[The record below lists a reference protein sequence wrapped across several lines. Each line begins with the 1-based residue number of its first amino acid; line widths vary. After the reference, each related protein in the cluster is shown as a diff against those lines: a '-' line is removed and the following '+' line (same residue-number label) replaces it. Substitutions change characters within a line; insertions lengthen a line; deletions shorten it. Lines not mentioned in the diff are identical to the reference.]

1 MWRIIEMN
9 IVLVAA
15 ADTQLDIHDLAMTL
29 SQKEGNVPLLMPP
42 EAGLSTGLWSDV
54 KAYLDGALPEM
65 RKALQELINQGASGV
80 YALVGRDV
88 GTLYGAYYALLEKK
102 ASVKAIFHYDQL
114 GGTSHF
120 AERNRPIIKRLG
132 AMIYAHA
139 ETHVN
144 LLEPEPLVPML
155 PKYPRKIPLIDGPG
169 LSFVH
174 SGVKESAHIGMRM
187 DIRYIN
193 LDTATERRRSIEETL
208 RDANFSA
215 EWPLRRFE
223 AIRGSDEIVRKFGG
237 SLKRNHAGSF
247 ASHLAC
253 LEESFDDDAYLMI
266 TEDDTLFS
274 KRTEAMVYQAMNNLR
289 SVDWD
294 LLYTDVAITN
304 PHHMIDFFERR
315 KQLEAT
321 DTIEV
326 CDLRPMNF
334 CGSSCY
340 IINKASKR
348 KVFKAC
354 STLPITI
361 YDLLLRN
368 RVHDGTLN
376 AYVIFP
382 FATSLSPLTH
392 QSCISDIDERGV
404 PVAKPKGVSLG
415 SLWTAFRQ
423 LVWIDANPEEAI
435 KSYELIPPEAIDIR
449 AIAFSKII
457 QGLVV
462 SGPKY

>member
-1 MWRIIEMN
+1 MN

-15 ADTQLDIHDLAMTL
+15 ADTQLDIHNLAMML
-29 SQKEGNVPLLMPP
+29 SKKEGYVPLLMPP

-54 KAYLDGALPEM
+54 KAYIDGALPEM
-65 RKALQELINQGASGV
+65 RKALQELINQGASAV

-102 ASVKAIFHYDQL
+102 APVKAIFHYDQL

-132 AMIYAHA
+132 AMVSAHA

-144 LLEPEPLVPML
+144 LLEPEPAVPML

-174 SGVKESAHIGMRM
+174 SAEKEAERTGTRM
-187 DIRYIN
+187 DVRYIN
-193 LDTATERRRSIEETL
+193 LDSANERRRSIEESF
-208 RDANFSA
+208 RAGNFSA

-223 AIRGSDEIVRKFGG
+223 AIRGSDEVMRKFGG
-237 SLKRNHAGSF
+237 SLKRSHAGCF

-253 LEESFDDDAYLMI
+253 IQESLDDDNYLMI
-266 TEDDTLFS
+266 TEDDTIFS
-274 KRTEAMVYQAMNNLR
+274 KRTEAMVNQAMNNLR

-294 LLYTDVAITN
+294 LLYTDVIITN
-304 PHHMIDFFERR
+304 PHNMLDFFERR
-315 KQLEAT
+315 KHLEAT

-326 CDLRPMNF
+326 CDLRPMSF
-334 CGSSCY
+334 CGASCY
-340 IINKASKR
+340 IVNKASKR

-354 STLPITI
+354 STVPIDV

-368 RVHDGTLN
+368 RVHNGTLN

-382 FATSLSPLTH
+382 FVTSLSPLAY
-392 QSCISDIDERGV
+392 QSFINDIDERGV
-404 PVAKPKGVSLG
+404 PTAKPKGVSLG
-415 SLWTAFRQ
+415 SLWSAFRQ
-423 LVWIDANPEEAI
+423 LVWIGANPEEAI
-435 KSYELIPPEAIDIR
+435 KSCELIPPEAIDIR

-457 QGLVV
+457 QGFVV